1 MIGILLSVRRFLAR
15 ESAHATVEYL
25 FMLSLIL
32 VAVILGVKLVGTTTL
47 DLFTKTRDALP

>member
-15 ESAHATVEYL
+15 ESAHATVEYM